1 MRQYL
6 DDTFL
11 RNATD
16 ILGDADKGLSTQQ
29 IIDKSNSF
37 GYEYDVDVPIS
48 NLDKMRYRSI
58 PNKRTALYEN
68 LRCFKA
74 EQQFKIIF
82 SLCEEKTQENRDEV
96 VKLKSKLITKYPE
109 FAVEGI
115 QESPIIVETKHWL
128 ESYEESYKLYQSALI
143 KYGNKT
149 FERNLLDD
157 IRLSLELLL
166 KSILNNDKSLEKQ
179 TADLG
184 AYLKAKTTSAELRN
198 MMTTLLTYYSQYQ
211 NSYVK
216 HNDSVNE
223 VEMDFVVEITS
234 IVMKLLIKLE
244 SKENLI

>member
-16 ILGDADKGLSTQQ
+16 ILGDTDKGLTTQQ
-29 IIDKSNSF
+29 IIDKCNSF

-48 NLDKMRYRSI
+48 NLDKMKYKNI

-109 FAVEGI
+109 FAGEGI

-128 ESYEESYKLYQSALI
+128 ESYEDSYKLYQSALI

-211 NSYVK
+211 NSYVI
-216 HNDSVNE
+216 
-223 VEMDFVVEITS
+223 VEDIDEYINARKKTA
-234 IVMKLLIKLE
+234 
-244 SKENLI
+244 

>member
-16 ILGDADKGLSTQQ
+16 ILGDTDKGLSTQQ

-82 SLCEEKTQENRDEV
+82 LC
-96 VKLKSKLITKYPE
+96 VKKKRRKIE
-109 FAVEGI
+109 
-115 QESPIIVETKHWL
+115 
-128 ESYEESYKLYQSALI
+128 
-143 KYGNKT
+143 
-149 FERNLLDD
+149 
-157 IRLSLELLL
+157 
-166 KSILNNDKSLEKQ
+166 
-179 TADLG
+179 
-184 AYLKAKTTSAELRN
+184 
-198 MMTTLLTYYSQYQ
+198 
-211 NSYVK
+211 
-216 HNDSVNE
+216 
-223 VEMDFVVEITS
+223 
-234 IVMKLLIKLE
+234 MKL
-244 SKENLI
+244 

>member
-16 ILGDADKGLSTQQ
+16 ILGDTDKGLSTQQ
-29 IIDKSNSF
+29 IIDKSNFF

-74 EQQFKIIF
+74 EQHFKIIF

-128 ESYEESYKLYQSALI
+128 ESYEDSYKLYQSALI

-157 IRLSLELLL
+157 INE
-166 KSILNNDKSLEKQ
+166 IAN
-179 TADLG
+179 
-184 AYLKAKTTSAELRN
+184 KT
-198 MMTTLLTYYSQYQ
+198 
-211 NSYVK
+211 
-216 HNDSVNE
+216 
-223 VEMDFVVEITS
+223 
-234 IVMKLLIKLE
+234 
-244 SKENLI
+244 

>member
-16 ILGDADKGLSTQQ
+16 ILGDTDKGLSTQQ

-82 SLCEEKTQENRDEV
+82 SLCEEK
-96 VKLKSKLITKYPE
+96 
-109 FAVEGI
+109 
-115 QESPIIVETKHWL
+115 
-128 ESYEESYKLYQSALI
+128 
-143 KYGNKT
+143 
-149 FERNLLDD
+149 
-157 IRLSLELLL
+157 
-166 KSILNNDKSLEKQ
+166 
-179 TADLG
+179 
-184 AYLKAKTTSAELRN
+184 LR
-198 MMTTLLTYYSQYQ
+198 
-211 NSYVK
+211 K
-216 HNDSVNE
+216 IE
-223 VEMDFVVEITS
+223 
-234 IVMKLLIKLE
+234 MKL
-244 SKENLI
+244 